1 MTKISIVL
9 LSITVVSLIA
19 GNIFLPEKRIDE
31 RAYLNEVA
39 PEVNFQE
46 KKGMPP
52 HYGSES
58 GISAFNTY
66 DIVPSIRGYAGPIK
80 LLIALNSRGDITGI
94 KILEHRETR
103 NYVQYMLSH
112 EYLKQFTGKNVNDP
126 FEIDKDIDAISRAT
140 ESVQALTKTVRESSR
155 KVASQVY
162 GLEVKGPA
170 GGKQFGIG
178 WILYLL
184 LFLAAFIFYFVT
196 RKTKGLL
203 RSRDICLFLGI
214 AVIGI
219 YLATPF
225 SILHIFNLILLRL
238 SSSALWYV
246 IVISAL
252 ISIAI
257 AGRFYCGWLC
267 PFGAL
272 AEFIGRIPSRKW
284 DIAAEMDDRWR
295 MLKYFL
301 LCLIIA
307 VVFITRH
314 TEYGN
319 YETYVT
325 LFSFHGNALTW
336 SLVILMLVINLRVER
351 FWCRYLCPVAA
362 FTGLLSRKDSG
373 YISRKDCPM
382 ANNHNLLISECI
394 RCNRCYTGK

>member
-1 MTKISIVL
+1 MKRLRIAALI
-9 LSITVVSLIA
+9 ITIASLTA
-19 GNIFLPEKRIDE
+19 GFFFSPEKRIDE
-31 RAYLNEVA
+31 SAYLNEVA
-39 PEVNFQE
+39 PEVNFGE

-52 HYGSES
+52 HYGPES
-58 GISAFNTY
+58 GITAFNTY
-66 DIVPSIRGYAGPIK
+66 DIVPSIRGYAGPIR

-94 KILEHRETR
+94 RILEHRETK

-170 GGKQFGIG
+170 GGKQSGIG

-184 LFLAAFIFYFVT
+184 LFLAAVIFYFVT
-196 RKTKGLL
+196 RKTKVLL
-203 RSRDICLFLGI
+203 RSRDICLVPGI
-214 AVIGI
+214 AVIGV

-225 SILHIFNLILLRL
+225 SILHIFNLVLLRM

-284 DIAAEMDDRWR
+284 EIAPETDERWR
-295 MLKYFL
+295 RLKYFL
-301 LCLIIA
+301 LCLITA
-307 VVFITRH
+307 VVFTTRH

-319 YETYVT
+319 YETYIT

-336 SLVILMLVINLRVER
+336 SLVALMLIINVRVER

-362 FTGLLSRKDSG
+362 FTGLLSRKDRR

-382 ANNHNLLISECI
+382 ANKHNPLISECI
-394 RCNRCYTGK
+394 RCNKCYIGK